1 MSLSLLSPSLR
12 VEPAVSLLLP
22 LPLVLAV
29 AEALGPEALGAA
41 GAALPLFP
49 AGFLAGAA
57 AAADFFLLRPL
68 VASLSESDPSPE
80 SVVVVFRLCFLAG
93 ALAFF

>member
-1 MSLSLLSPSLR
+1 MGIFFLESGANLAKEKWSMSLSLLSPSLR

-41 GAALPLFP
+41 EAALPLFP

-57 AAADFFLLRPL
+57 AAFF
-68 VASLSESDPSPE
+68 SL
-80 SVVVVFRLCFLAG
+80 
-93 ALAFF
+93 